1 MNENSKLVSAL
12 MEPKYIEKIE
22 KFCKDYYNKKTNM
35 NENLKLI
42 SARIEPRTIEKIE
55 EFCKNH
61 HYWKRNSVIN
71 GILTAVF
78 DHFEDGDIYDMVRSW
93 NPKDDIVD
101 CRYKIQ
107 RNWKLQ
113 P

>member
-35 NENLKLI
+35 RENLKLV
-42 SARIEPRTIEKIE
+42 SARIEPRTLEKIE

-61 HYWKRNSVIN
+61 RLWNRNSVIN

-93 NPKDDIVD
+93 NPYYDEVD
-101 CRYKIQ
+101 CKYKLLE
-107 RNWKLQ
+107 K
-113 P
+113 

>member
-1 MNENSKLVSAL
+1 MGVNSKLISAL

-22 KFCKDYYNKKTNM
+22 KFCKDYYNKKLNM

-42 SARIEPRTIEKIE
+42 SARIEPRTLEKIE

-61 HYWKRNSVIN
+61 HYWKRNAVIN

-78 DHFEDGDIYDMVRSW
+78 DHFEDGDIYDMVRTW
-93 NPKDDIVD
+93 TVNKDQVD
-101 CRYKIQ
+101 CKYEIIR
-107 RNWKLQ
+107 
-113 P
+113 

>member
-1 MNENSKLVSAL
+1 MNEDSKLVSAL

-22 KFCKDYYNKKTNM
+22 KFCKDHYNKKTNM
-35 NENLKLI
+35 KENLKLV
-42 SARIEPRTIEKIE
+42 SARIEPRTLENIEKFSKSHI
-55 EFCKNH
+55 
-61 HYWKRNSVIN
+61 YWKRNAVIN

-93 NPKDDIVD
+93 NPTHDEVD
-101 CRYKIQ
+101 CKYKLE
-107 RNWKLQ
+107 RNRKLQ

>member
-1 MNENSKLVSAL
+1 MGVNSKLISAL

-42 SARIEPRTIEKIE
+42 SARIEPRTLEKIE

-61 HYWKRNSVIN
+61 RYWKRNAVIN

-78 DHFEDGDIYDMVRSW
+78 DHFEDGDIYDMVRSC
-93 NPKDDIVD
+93 NPTDDEVD
-101 CRYKIQ
+101 CKYKLI
-107 RNWKLQ
+107 KKKSLQ

>member
-1 MNENSKLVSAL
+1 
-12 MEPKYIEKIE
+12 MEPDYIEKIE
-22 KFCKDYYNKKTNM
+22 KFCKDYYNKNTNM

-42 SARIEPRTIEKIE
+42 SARIEPRTLEKIE

-93 NPKDDIVD
+93 GVANDEVD
-101 CRYKIQ
+101 CKYEIGK
-107 RNWKLQ
+107 KKSLQ